1 MVDRSG
7 IYGRDARA
15 LCTRMDRWS
24 VLKIVALGA
33 AFGLIAALMIG
44 QASAEVCI
52 ASQYG
57 VGDGHQGSRIACRGF
72 GRFNTWATSPYT
84 VAHKTRP
91 CGSSVRITNLS
102 NGRSIS
108 AIVTDRG
115 PYIRG
120 RCVDLGR
127 AGANAIGMG
136 GLARVKVE

>member
-1 MVDRSG
+1 MKTATLTAAALALACVVSS
-7 IYGRDARA
+7 ARA
-15 LCTRMDRWS
+15 EICT
-24 VLKIVALGA
+24 
-33 AFGLIAALMIG
+33 
-44 QASAEVCI
+44 

-57 VGDGHQGSRIACRGF
+57 VGDGYHNGPVACRGY
-72 GRFNTWATSPYT
+72 GRFNTHASSPYT

-91 CGSSVRITNLS
+91 CGSPVRITNLS

-115 PYIRG
+115 PFVAG

-136 GLARVKVE
+136 GLARVSVE